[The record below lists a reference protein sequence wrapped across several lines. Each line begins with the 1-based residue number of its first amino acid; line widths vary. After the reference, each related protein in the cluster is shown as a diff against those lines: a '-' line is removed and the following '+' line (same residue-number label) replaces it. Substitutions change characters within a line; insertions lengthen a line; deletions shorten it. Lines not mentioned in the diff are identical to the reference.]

1 MAVLDWRLFSA
12 SMDPVNHPVS
22 GSSRKARRSLRSLEN
37 PIFRFY
43 LRLLLSCRWPC
54 GFSIQKSTMEEL
66 EEGRFSSK
74 ALEDFKFID
83 MAVDG
88 DDKAYAKLLQRYK
101 RPVYHMILKMVRNV
115 DDAEDLT
122 IESFAKAFRSLHR
135 FKKDFTFST
144 WLFRIATNNTID
156 FIRKK
161 KLNTL
166 SIENTYTDDDGQS
179 VSIDVEDQNPDPQE
193 EAIKGQKEELIQ
205 VFVNMLP
212 SKYQKLVRLRYFS
225 ELSYEEI
232 AVELDAPLG
241 TVKAQLHRAR
251 ELMYDLIKNKK
262 EHI

>member
-1 MAVLDWRLFSA
+1 
-12 SMDPVNHPVS
+12 
-22 GSSRKARRSLRSLEN
+22 
-37 PIFRFY
+37 
-43 LRLLLSCRWPC
+43 
-54 GFSIQKSTMEEL
+54 
-66 EEGRFSSK
+66 
-74 ALEDFKFID
+74 
-83 MAVDG
+83 
-88 DDKAYAKLLQRYK
+88 
-101 RPVYHMILKMVRNV
+101 MILKMVRNI

-122 IESFAKAFRSLHR
+122 MESFSKAFRSLAR

-166 SIENTYTDDDGQS
+166 SIQNTFTDDDGQA
-179 VSIDVEDQNPDPQE
+179 VSIDVEDDGNLNPQD
-193 EAIKGQKEELIQ
+193 EAIKAQKEELIQ

-212 SKYQKLVRLRYFS
+212 GKYQKLVRLRYFH

-232 AVELDAPLG
+232 AVELEAPLG

-251 ELMYDLIKNKK
+251 ELMYDLVKNKK

>member
-1 MAVLDWRLFSA
+1 
-12 SMDPVNHPVS
+12 
-22 GSSRKARRSLRSLEN
+22 
-37 PIFRFY
+37 
-43 LRLLLSCRWPC
+43 
-54 GFSIQKSTMEEL
+54 MEEDL
-66 EEGRFSSK
+66 NSRFSKK
-74 ALEDFKFID
+74 ALEDFKLID

-88 DDKAYAKLLQRYK
+88 DERAYAKLLARYK

-115 DDAEDLT
+115 DDSEDLT
-122 IESFAKAFRSLHR
+122 IESFAKAFKSLHK

-161 KLNTL
+161 RLNTL
-166 SIENTYTDDDGQS
+166 SISNTYTDDDGQS
-179 VSIDVEDQNPDPQE
+179 VSIEVEDGSLNPQE
-193 EAIKGQKEELIQ
+193 EAIKAQKVELIQ
-205 VFVNMLP
+205 LFVTMLP
-212 SKYQKLVRLRYFS
+212 AKYQKLVRLRYYS

-232 AVELDAPLG
+232 AQELEAPLG